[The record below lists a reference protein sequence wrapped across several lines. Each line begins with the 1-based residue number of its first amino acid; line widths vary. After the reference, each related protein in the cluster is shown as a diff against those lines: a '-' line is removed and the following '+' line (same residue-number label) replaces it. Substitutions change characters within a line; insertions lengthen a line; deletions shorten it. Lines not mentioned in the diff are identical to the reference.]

1 MSDSLEKEEGSP
13 VAAEPV
19 EKEEQDKKEVV
30 TEKKPR
36 RVLTDKQREALAK
49 GREARKLKLKSVSK
63 QSSEEAPQSAEKD
76 EYFETESQTLDVV
89 KVGQPKRLQRQQTQ
103 SEDRKQKIQERRET
117 LKKIRETMSF
127 H

>member
-1 MSDSLEKEEGSP
+1 MSDSIEKEEVSP

-30 TEKKPR
+30 AEKKPR

-49 GREARKLKLKSVSK
+49 GREARKLKLKSASQ
-63 QSSEEAPQSAEKD
+63 QSSEKVPQSTEKD

-89 KVGQPKRLQRQQTQ
+89 KVGQPKRLERQQTQ

>member
-19 EKEEQDKKEVV
+19 EKVEQDKKEVV
-30 TEKKPR
+30 TEKKAR

-63 QSSEEAPQSAEKD
+63 QSSEEVPQSTEKD
-76 EYFETESQTLDVV
+76 EYFETESQTKDVL
-89 KVGQPKRLQRQQTQ
+89 KVGKLTRLQRQQTQ

-117 LKKIRETMSF
+117 IKKIRETMSF